1 MKRVVLLGD
10 SIRLSYWE
18 RVAELLSDIAVV
30 YSPDGENCAYTLH
43 TIRRVRDWFKG
54 WGLDQADLIH
64 WNNGAWDHHRNAVDG
79 EPFSSVEQ
87 YVALQKRLLGQ
98 LSRYSDKLIF
108 ATTTPGGL
116 KYDPDSHIL
125 LTLDRD
131 GWNKE
136 VSLYND
142 VLSAYL
148 KNQGVRIND
157 IYNFV
162 YPRADEYIGE
172 DGLHLS
178 PAGVEAVAQKV
189 ANEIRAMLAE

>member
-1 MKRVVLLGD
+1 MKHVVILGD

-30 YSPDGENCAYTLH
+30 HSPDGENCAYTLH
-43 TIRRVRDWFKG
+43 TIRRVRDWFKE
-54 WGLDQADLIH
+54 WGLNKADLIH
-64 WNNGAWDHHRNAVDG
+64 WNNGAWDHHRNAQDN
-79 EPFSSVEQ
+79 EPFSSLEQ
-87 YVALQKRLLGQ
+87 YVSLQKRLFGQ

-108 ATTTPGGL
+108 ATTTPGGPM
-116 KYDPDSHIL
+116 YDPDSHIL

-157 IYNFV
+157 IYGLV

-189 ANEIRAMLAE
+189 AKEIRAMLAE